1 LADARA
7 LRAAAS
13 TTDDDDGYPTHS
25 LLNAFRLLC
34 TGNRQARARSTP
46 LAPARARIPCSC
58 AHAARPA
65 RTQVAVENHSAAVG
79 SYTQALHEAV
89 AAFQHGVQT
98 SRELGRIRLGNMPG
112 MDAPTVEIHKH
123 LTGALL
129 CNRSAC
135 WRRMGNAW
143 RAISDAEA
151 AIETFVEWGTCHAR
165 LAEALE
171 SCGDAA
177 AALRSYRRA
186 VAFSPGVPEFQTRLD
201 ALLRCVLGS
210 SDVLGGPLANP
221 EARWVAGGGG
231 PPRLWLE
238 LRAACCCASLD
249 LGDALW
255 RATESLQH
263 GDCGAFYAEQ
273 QQFIEAALGVVASNA
288 GFAMLEGVLEAGIEH
303 FDKPKK
309 AFVSLAVGNIFAW
322 VGDYDAASAFYSK
335 GVEAVESGVRRS
347 PEDWLV
353 TLLCNRALCRLRLGQ
368 RDAAA
373 SDARRALSCRPDW
386 PRAHARAGDCA
397 AEAADWAGAAGHYS
411 AALKLCA
418 PGSPLAMDVNSRL
431 AAASRAGRG
440 APSPLGSAGGGS
452 GSESPLLPRSAAS
465 SPLPGSGGG
474 RLTRNASNSSFREG
488 ALDLGE
494 GGEEGDEARVQAALS
509 SFIRNR
515 RQGGKRHGAARP
527 GREEL
532 EDDDGGYEEGDEP
545 PPPGSRT
552 PGTRTPTGGLSKSP
566 KRSKAGTPEEGSTPG
581 RRSPIEGGP
590 PGSDPASMNRFARDV
605 LASFAAMGAGGDDGG
620 DRGVGERGGGGGA
633 SLPPAQLRY
642 TVDLGGLFSDGP
654 DGGFSMAGDDFLL
667 DALVGADGGY
677 GDEPR

>member
-1 LADARA
+1 
-7 LRAAAS
+7 
-13 TTDDDDGYPTHS
+13 
-25 LLNAFRLLC
+25 
-34 TGNRQARARSTP
+34 
-46 LAPARARIPCSC
+46 
-58 AHAARPA
+58 
-65 RTQVAVENHSAAVG
+65 VAVENHGAAVG
-79 SYTQALHEAV
+79 CYTQALNEAV
-89 AAFQHGVQT
+89 SAFQHGVQT

-143 RAISDAEA
+143 RAIADAEA

-186 VAFSPGVPEFQTRLD
+186 VAFSPGVPEFQARLD

-210 SDVLGGPLANP
+210 AEPLGGPLANP

-249 LGDALW
+249 LGDSLW
-255 RATESLQH
+255 RATETLSH
-263 GDCGAFYAEQ
+263 GDCGVFYAEQ

-288 GFAMLEGVLEAGIEH
+288 GFAMLEGVLEAGLEH
-303 FDKPKK
+303 FDKAKK

-322 VGDYDAASAFYSK
+322 VGDYDAAIAFFSK
-335 GVEAVESGVRRS
+335 GVEAVEAGVRRS

-353 TLLCNRALCRLRLGQ
+353 TLLCNRALCRLRMG
-368 RDAAA
+368 DGDGAA
-373 SDARRALSCRPDW
+373 SDARRALGCRPDW

-397 AEAADWAGAAGHYS
+397 SESGDWAGAAGHYS

-431 AAASRAGRG
+431 AAASRAG
-440 APSPLGSAGGGS
+440 P
-452 GSESPLLPRSAAS
+452 GSESPLLPRSAAG
-465 SPLPGSGGG
+465 SPLPAGGSGG
-474 RLTRNASNSSFREG
+474 RLQCNASTASFGEG
-488 ALDLGE
+488 ALDLGL
-494 GGEEGDEARVQAALS
+494 GGDEGDEARVQAALS
-509 SFIRNR
+509 TFVRGR
-515 RQGGKRHGAARP
+515 RRGGKRQ
-527 GREEL
+527 GRSGRDDADDS
-532 EDDDGGYEEGDEP
+532 DDDVEGGEP

-566 KRSKAGTPEEGSTPG
+566 KRSKAGTPEEGTTPG

-590 PGSDPASMNRFARDV
+590 PGSDPASMNRFAQDV
-605 LASFAAMGAGGDDGG
+605 LASFAAMGAAGDAGAG
-620 DRGVGERGGGGGA
+620 PGARGGGAGGA
-633 SLPPAQLRY
+633 SGGGPSLPPAQLRY
-642 TVDLGGLFSDGP
+642 DLGGLFSDGA
-654 DGGFSMAGDDFLL
+654 DVGFSMAGDEFLL
-667 DALVGADGGY
+667 DALVGADGAY
-677 GDEPR
+677 GDERRD